1 MRAKLIFEF
10 ERGLD
15 PKESMVIGRLAN
27 IPMEKIK
34 NSTACA
40 KNYSFDDLQDIYR
53 RIRNKSNI
61 KLDGVPVEN
70 LSYNDWVTFNNKIVN
85 GIKALRRKKA
95 KKEAGFKEGELLR
108 AEHEGKIYFGIY
120 SGVDRNGRIR
130 AKGHNINMAFSPEKF
145 RKATQEETETF
156 IKQGIT
162 LEKHRMKMQIERA
175 RNLVMRG
182 ALKKSALDD
191 FIRAYENKFGEKY
204 EGQNR

>member
-40 KNYSFDDLQDIYR
+40 KNYSFADLEDIYR
-53 RIRNKSNI
+53 RIRAKTNI

-70 LSYNDWVTFNNKIVN
+70 LSYNDWVTFNNKVVN
-85 GIKALRRKKA
+85 GIKASEGRKKA

-120 SGVDRNGRIR
+120 YGVDRNGRIR
-130 AKGHNINMAFSPEKF
+130 AKGHNINMAFSRRRNSEK
-145 RKATQEETETF
+145 
-156 IKQGIT
+156 
-162 LEKHRMKMQIERA
+162 L
-175 RNLVMRG
+175 
-182 ALKKSALDD
+182 LKKKQKPLL
-191 FIRAYENKFGEKY
+191 NKELL
-204 EGQNR
+204 